1 MNFLRKHP
9 FLFVLTIIAVIAFI
23 LMAITTI
30 VGSQRIDR
38 APETTTGE
46 DGYVRPLWQ
55 D

>member
-9 FLFVLTIIAVIAFI
+9 FYSLLILLVIILIV
-23 LMAITTI
+23 TSI

-46 DGYVRPLWQ
+46 EGYVRPLWQ